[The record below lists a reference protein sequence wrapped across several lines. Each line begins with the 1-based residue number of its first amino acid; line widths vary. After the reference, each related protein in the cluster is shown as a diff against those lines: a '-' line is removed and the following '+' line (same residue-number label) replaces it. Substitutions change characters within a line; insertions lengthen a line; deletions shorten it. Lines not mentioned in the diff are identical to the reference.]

1 MSYLACHSHC
11 AVNGV
16 MVYGIPYIAKFV
28 CVLYGN
34 IGEAYCQTGTF
45 EEVIDSLSKIFPR
58 SRFEIRF
65 ACIQYGSQVSK
76 PAKIL

>member
-34 IGEAYCQTGTF
+34 IGEAYCQNGTF
-45 EEVIDSLSKIFPR
+45 EEVIVIKYSRTAAIFVLSCR
-58 SRFEIRF
+58 SVRHD
-65 ACIQYGSQVSK
+65 G
-76 PAKIL
+76 